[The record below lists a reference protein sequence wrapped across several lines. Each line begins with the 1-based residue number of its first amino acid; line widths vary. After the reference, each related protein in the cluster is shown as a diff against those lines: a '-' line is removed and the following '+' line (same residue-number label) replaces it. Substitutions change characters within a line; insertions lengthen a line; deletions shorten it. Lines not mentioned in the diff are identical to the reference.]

1 MGYPVP
7 MNKLPSRK
15 LGKTNL
21 EVSVLGLGTVELGL
35 EYGIGEK
42 KIPSEQ
48 EAINVLKTA
57 VDSGITYI
65 DTAYGYGIAEERIG
79 KSGIGKIPGVVIGTK
94 CAMILEKGEDI
105 RGEELKKLISEQID
119 ESLQRLQTDSLQLL
133 QLHYATKEQI
143 ERGELI
149 EILQKIKD
157 TGKIQHVGIS
167 TRGEE
172 APLAAIASNFF
183 ETLQVA
189 HSIVDQRM
197 VANVM
202 TEALKNNVGIINRS
216 VLLKGSLVPVR
227 RDQLPE
233 ELAKLK
239 ENSRQAEKI
248 ATEFGITLPTLAMRF
263 VISNLAVSSALMG
276 TTKSE
281 RIAGM
286 VEAVQAGP
294 LPEDILAELRE
305 LAIADPMQIDP
316 AKWPAV

>member
-1 MGYPVP
+1 M
-7 MNKLPSRK
+7 
-15 LGKTNL
+15 
-21 EVSVLGLGTVELGL
+21 EVSLLGLGTVEIGL
-35 EYGIGEK
+35 EYGIGAK
-42 KIPSEQ
+42 KLPEEQ
-48 EAINVLKTA
+48 EAITILKTA
-57 VDSGITYI
+57 VDAGITYI
-65 DTAYGYGIAEERIG
+65 DTAYGYGVAEERIG
-79 KSGIGKIPGVVIGTK
+79 KSGIGKIPGIVIGTK

-105 RGEELKKLISEQID
+105 RGEELKKLINEQVE

-149 EILQKIKD
+149 EILQNLKNA
-157 TGKIQHVGIS
+157 GKIQHAGIS

-183 ETLQVA
+183 ETIQVA

-197 VANVM
+197 APNVLP
-202 TEALKNNVGIINRS
+202 EALKNDVGIVNRS
-216 VLLKGSLVPVR
+216 VLLKGSLVPIR

-248 ATEFGITLPTLAMRF
+248 ATEFGMTLPTLAMRF
-263 VISNLAVSSALMG
+263 VISNPAVSTALMG
-276 TTKSE
+276 TTKPE
-281 RIAGM
+281 RIANM
-286 VEAVQAGP
+286 IEAIQAGP
-294 LPEDILAELRE
+294 LPEDILKELRE
-305 LAIADPMQIDP
+305 LAIDDPMQVDP